1 MAGPT
6 ERALRLLGLSQAR
19 PVWTG
24 PQLAAQLDVTTRSIR
39 RDVDRLRT
47 LGYPVRATQ
56 GLGGGYQLGA
66 GLALPPLLLDDNEAI
81 AVAVCLSLA
90 AGGSVVGIGESA
102 LRTLAKLDQVMPPR
116 LRAHVEALASS
127 TQTID
132 GYSTPVSAPILLVI
146 ASAIRANR
154 RIVFSYAGL
163 RGDRADRKVEPYRM
177 VATGRRWYLM
187 AFDLQRDDW
196 RSFRLDRMQDVVSTT
211 WQFSPREAPDA
222 AAFIQRGASRDA
234 YPAVGVIDVAAP
246 AQEVREFFGPLSA
259 SVEELPQRRSRVS
272 AGAQSMDLVAWHFA
286 RLPWPYTIVGP
297 PELRTASQALAQQL
311 RTATIS
317 PRVRARPESAV
328 HPKTPR
334 K

>member
-1 MAGPT
+1 MAGST
-6 ERALRLLGLSQAR
+6 ERALRLLGLLQAR

-24 PQLAAQLDVTTRSIR
+24 PQLAARLDVTTRSIR

-66 GLALPPLLLDDNEAI
+66 GLALPPLLLDDDEAV

-116 LRAHVEALASS
+116 LRAHVEALTSS

-132 GYSTPVSAPILLVI
+132 GYSTPVSSQTLLVI
-146 ASAIRANR
+146 AGSIRARR
-154 RIVFSYAGL
+154 RIVFHYAGL
-163 RGDRADRKVEPYRM
+163 HGDPTDRRVEPYRM

-187 AFDLQRDDW
+187 AFDLQREDW
-196 RSFRLDRMQDVVSTT
+196 RAFRLDRMREVASTT
-211 WQFSPREAPDA
+211 WQFKPREAPDA
-222 AAFIQRGASRDA
+222 AQFIQRGSSRDA
-234 YPAVGVIDVAAP
+234 YPAVGVIDVAASI
-246 AQEVREFFGPLSA
+246 QQVRDYFSPLSA
-259 SVEELPQRRSRVS
+259 TVEQLPRNRSRVS
-272 AGAQSMDLVAWHFA
+272 AGAESMDLVAWHFA

-297 PELRTASQALAQQL
+297 PQLRTASRALAQ
-311 RTATIS
+311 RVHTATDPPQTKALHES
-317 PRVRARPESAV
+317 VARP
-328 HPKTPR
+328 KKPR